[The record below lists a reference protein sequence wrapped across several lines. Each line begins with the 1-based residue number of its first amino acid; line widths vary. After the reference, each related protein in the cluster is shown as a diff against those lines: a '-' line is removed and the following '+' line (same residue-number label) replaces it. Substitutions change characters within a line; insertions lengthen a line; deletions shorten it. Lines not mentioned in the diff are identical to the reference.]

1 MLKFFVF
8 CIPKHGKGEV
18 DHTGGVAKSTIRW
31 EIANGA
37 FFADVTE
44 MVLMVEGKFGDQQ
57 HPKYV
62 IKKFPKNLGCFT
74 YVNCAKEVMK
84 EIFYFIYDTDFVI
97 LLIMLNM
104 EWQLLN
110 LFPQLHTIF

>member
-8 CIPKHGKGEV
+8 RIPKHGKGEV

-62 IKKFPKNLGCFT
+62 INKNSLKILAALPMWTVQRRSWKKYSISYMAL
-74 YVNCAKEVMK
+74 
-84 EIFYFIYDTDFVI
+84 I
-97 LLIMLNM
+97 L
-104 EWQLLN
+104 WYY
-110 LFPQLHTIF
+110 